1 MTVSEAA
8 AKLNRVIRMSER
20 PFVHLH
26 CHTDYSLLDGA
37 CDIKKLMNLVERQ
50 KMPSVAMT
58 DHGNL
63 FGAVE
68 FYNEANSHGIHPV
81 IGCEV
86 YVSQQGHKTRAE
98 ADRYN
103 HLVLLCETQEGYKNL
118 IQLVSTGYLDGFYY
132 KPRID
137 KDLLARHS
145 KGLIGMSACLRG
157 DINETILADRYE
169 DARRLANE
177 YSDLFGP
184 NNFFLEMQDHGLEQD
199 KLVMPQIRRM
209 SSETGIPLVVTND
222 AHYLTH
228 DDVRAHEILLCIQ
241 TGKTMSDPNRMR
253 FTTPDFYVKSR
264 AEMMM
269 LFGEIEEALD
279 RTWDIA
285 QRCHVKLEKV
295 KDPFPRFDV
304 PEGQTTDSYFAY
316 VAREGFEK
324 RRPRLEALRNQ
335 GRLKQDLP
343 EYAERLEREI
353 RMIQQMKFS
362 GYFLI
367 VWDFI
372 RFSKQKGIPV
382 GPGRGSAAGSLVG
395 YAMEITDIDPLEYGL
410 LFERFLNPE
419 RISMPD
425 IDIDFCTNRRG
436 EVIQYVTDKYG
447 REQVAQIITFG
458 TLAAKAAI
466 KDVGRVL
473 DMSFAEVDRISK
485 LVPKQL
491 NIKLEKAIED
501 PELKE
506 VAAREPR
513 VKEVLDISMKLEGV
527 CRNAG
532 MHAAGVVISSVP
544 LRELVPIYVTNKQEI
559 VTQYDMLGLEKLGLL
574 KMDFLGLTTLTIVN
588 EAINLIEKYRGT
600 KICLEDLPLDDAQ
613 TYEKIF
619 STGFT
624 SGVFQFESSGMQDIL
639 RRYQPNR
646 IEDLCALNALYRPG
660 PIQGGMIPDFIDRKH
675 GRKPIIYDL
684 PELEE
689 ILSETYGVILY
700 QEQVMQISN
709 KLAGYSLGDADILRR
724 AMGKKN
730 AAEMAKQRER
740 FISGATERGLPA
752 KKTAKIFD
760 LMEQFAGYGFNKSHS
775 AAYAYLAYVTAYLK
789 AHYSVEFMSALLT
802 SESGNMDKIVKYINE
817 CREMGIHVLPPDVN
831 QSDLNFTPAGDS
843 IRFGLGAVKNVG
855 QGAVE
860 AIVAA
865 REEGGS
871 FTSIYDFCERV
882 NLGNVNR
889 RVLESLIKAGALDS
903 TGANRAQLT
912 EALDRAL
919 ETGLRVSRDRELGQH
934 GLFGALFGEQ
944 KVEHPLVKLP
954 DWIMEQKLAG
964 EKEVLGI
971 YVSGHPLDR
980 FKEKVSDLAT
990 HFTDKLEDLEKNT
1003 PVALCGIL
1011 TNIVRKTNRE
1021 GKYWAALK
1029 IDDQRGTV
1037 DAMVFANRY
1046 EELLPVLKEDG
1057 AVFIRAAVLPEEG
1070 GPPKV
1075 SIQEMVNLEDARVDL
1090 PSLIS
1095 IRIWLKDETQTE
1107 KADALNELFG
1117 RKRGTT
1123 EVRLRL
1129 EKPRDFSVVMD
1140 VTTKV
1145 RPDRE
1150 FRAELER
1157 ICGPESLEILAG

>member
-1 MTVSEAA
+1 MAES
-8 AKLNRVIRMSER
+8 

-37 CDIKKLMNLVERQ
+37 CDIKKLMTIVERQ
-50 KMPSVAMT
+50 RMPAVAMT

-68 FYNEANSHGIHPV
+68 FYNEAAKKGIHPV

-86 YVSQQGHKTRAE
+86 YVSQQGHKKRAE
-98 ADRYN
+98 SDRYN
-103 HLVLLCETQEGYKNL
+103 HLVLLCENQEGYKNL
-118 IQLVSTGYLDGFYY
+118 IDLVSTGYLDGFYY

-137 KDLLARHS
+137 KDLLAQHA

-157 DINETILADRYE
+157 DINETILAGRYE
-169 DARRLANE
+169 EAKRLAGE
-177 YSDLFGP
+177 YTDLFGKS
-184 NNFFLEMQDHGLEQD
+184 NFFLEMQDHGLEQD
-199 KLVMPQIRRM
+199 KIAMPEIRRM
-209 SSETGIPLVVTND
+209 SAETGIPLVATND
-222 AHYLTH
+222 AHYLTSG
-228 DDVRAHEILLCIQ
+228 DVRAHEILLCIQ
-241 TGKTMSDPNRMR
+241 TAKTMSDPNRMR
-253 FTTPDFYVKSR
+253 FSTPDFYMKTR
-264 AEMMM
+264 AEMMTR
-269 LFGEIEEALD
+269 FGEVEDALN

-285 QRCHVKLEKV
+285 QRCQVKLEKV

-304 PEGQTTDSYFAY
+304 PAEHTTDSYFAY

-324 RRPRLEALRNQ
+324 RKLRLEALASQ
-335 GRLKQDLP
+335 GRLKHPLP
-343 EYAERLEREI
+343 EYVERLEREI
-353 RMIQQMKFS
+353 GIIQQMKFC

-372 RFSKQKGIPV
+372 RFAKQQGIPV

-395 YAMEITDIDPLEYGL
+395 YAMGITDIDPLQYGL

-436 EVIQYVTDKYG
+436 EVIQYVTEKYG

-491 NIKLEKAIED
+491 NIKLEQAIED
-501 PELKE
+501 RDLKDL
-506 VAAREPR
+506 AAKDAR
-513 VKEVLDISMKLEGV
+513 VKDVLDISLKLEGV

-532 MHAAGVVISSVP
+532 MHAAGVVISSLP
-544 LRELVPIYVTNKQEI
+544 LKELVPLYVTNKNEI

-574 KMDFLGLTTLTIVN
+574 KMDFLGLTTLTIIT
-588 EAINLIEKYRGT
+588 EALALIEKYRGE
-600 KICLEDLPLDDAQ
+600 KIVLEDLPLDDAA

-619 STGFT
+619 GTGFT

-675 GRKPIIYDL
+675 GRKPIVYDL

-709 KLAGYSLGDADILRR
+709 RLAGYSLGDADILRR
-724 AMGKKN
+724 AMGKKS
-730 AAEMAKQRER
+730 AEEMAKQRAR
-740 FISGATERGLPA
+740 FLEGAAQRGFPP
-752 KKTAKIFD
+752 KKAAKIFD

-775 AAYAYLAYVTAYLK
+775 AAYAYLAYLTAYLK
-789 AHYSVEFMSALLT
+789 AHYAVEFMSALLT
-802 SESGNMDKIVKYINE
+802 SEAGNTDKVVKYINE
-817 CREMGIHVLPPDVN
+817 CREMGISVLPPDVN
-831 QSDLNFTPAGDS
+831 QSDLHFTPAGDA
-843 IRFGLGAVKNVG
+843 IRFGLGGVKNVG
-855 QGAVE
+855 AGAVD
-860 AIVAA
+860 AIVEA
-865 REEGGS
+865 RKEGGP
-871 FTSIYDFCERV
+871 FTSIYNFCERV
-882 NLGNVNR
+882 NLGTVNR
-889 RVLESLIKAGALDS
+889 RVLESLIKAGAFDS
-903 TGANRAQLT
+903 TAGNRAQLS

-919 ETGLRVSRDRELGQH
+919 ESGLRAARDRANGQH
-934 GLFGALFGEQ
+934 GLFGFLEADSAAHEP
-944 KVEHPLVKLP
+944 PLANLK
-954 DWIMEQKLAG
+954 DWTSEQKLAG

-980 FKEKVSDLAT
+980 FRQKIADLAT
-990 HFTDKLEDLEKNT
+990 HSTDKLEGLEKGME
-1003 PVALCGIL
+1003 VKICGIL
-1011 TNIVRKTNRE
+1011 TNVTRKTNRE
-1021 GKYWAALK
+1021 GKYWSALK
-1029 IDDQRGTV
+1029 LDDGRGTA
-1037 DAMVFANRY
+1037 DCMVFANRY
-1046 EELLPVLKEDG
+1046 EELAAELKEDA
-1057 AVFIRAAVLPEEG
+1057 AVFIRASALPEEG
-1070 GPPKV
+1070 GPPKL
-1075 SIQEMVNLEDARVDL
+1075 SIQEMVRLEDARVDL
-1090 PSLIS
+1090 PGLIS
-1095 IRIWLKDETQTE
+1095 IRIWLKDENSGE
-1107 KADALNELFG
+1107 KASALNELFV
-1117 RKRGTT
+1117 RKSGPT

-1129 EKPRDFSVVMD
+1129 EKPRDFSLVMD
-1140 VTTKV
+1140 LASKV
-1145 RPDRE
+1145 RADRE
-1150 FRAELER
+1150 FRAEIEK
-1157 ICGPESLEILAG
+1157 ICGPECLEVLAN

>member
-1 MTVSEAA
+1 MT
-8 AKLNRVIRMSER
+8 ER

-37 CDIKKLMNLVERQ
+37 CDIKKLMNVAKHLN
-50 KMPSVAMT
+50 MPAIAMT

-68 FYNEANSHGIHPV
+68 FYNEAASHGIHPV

-86 YVSQQGHKTRAE
+86 YVSQQGHKTRSDS
-98 ADRYN
+98 DRYN

-137 KDLLARHS
+137 KDLLASHA
-145 KGLIGMSACLRG
+145 KGLIAMSACLRG
-157 DINETILADRYE
+157 DVNETILAGRYE
-169 DARRLANE
+169 DAKRLANE
-177 YSDLFGP
+177 YADLFGKS
-184 NNFFLEMQDHGLEQD
+184 NFFLEMQDHGLDQD
-199 KLVMPQIRRM
+199 KTAMPQIRRM
-209 SSETGIPLVVTND
+209 AAETAIPLVVTND
-222 AHYLTH
+222 AHYLAH

-241 TGKTMSDPNRMR
+241 TAKTMSDPNRMR

-264 AEMMM
+264 AEMMA
-269 LFGEIEEALD
+269 LFSEVEDALD

-285 QRCHVKLEKV
+285 QRCQVKLEKV

-304 PEGQTTDSYFAY
+304 PQGHTADSFFAY

-324 RRPRLEALRNQ
+324 RRPRLETLRRE
-335 GRLKQDLP
+335 GRLKHDIP
-343 EYAERLEREI
+343 EYIQRLECEI
-353 RMIQQMKFS
+353 QMIQQMKFS

-372 RFSKQKGIPV
+372 RFAKLKGIPV

-395 YAMEITDIDPLEYGL
+395 YSMAITDIDPLEYGL
-410 LFERFLNPE
+410 LFERFLNSE
-419 RISMPD
+419 RISLPD
-425 IDIDFCTNRRG
+425 IDIDFCTKGRG
-436 EVIQYVTDKYG
+436 EVIQYVTEKYG

-473 DMSFAEVDRISK
+473 DLSFAEVDRISK
-485 LVPKQL
+485 LVPRQL
-491 NIKLEKAIED
+491 NIKLEQAVED
-501 PELKE
+501 PELK
-506 VAAREPR
+506 ALASREPR
-513 VKEVLDISMKLEGV
+513 VKEVLDISRRLEGV

-544 LRELVPIYVTNKQEI
+544 LRELVPLFITNKNEI
-559 VTQYDMLGLEKLGLL
+559 VTQYDMVGLEKLGLL
-574 KMDFLGLTTLTIVN
+574 KMDFLGLTTLTII
-588 EAINLIEKYRGT
+588 EDAIKLIEKYRGE
-600 KICLEDLPLDDAQ
+600 KVVIEDLPLDDAQ
-613 TYEKIF
+613 TYQKVF
-619 STGFT
+619 GTGFT
-624 SGVFQFESSGMQDIL
+624 SGVFQFESPGMQDIL

-675 GRKPIIYDL
+675 GRKPIVYDL
-684 PELEE
+684 PELKELLE
-689 ILSETYGVILY
+689 ETYGVILY

-709 KLAGYSLGDADILRR
+709 KLAGYSLGEADILRR

-730 AAEMAKQRER
+730 ALEMAQQRER
-740 FISGATERGLPA
+740 FISGATERGFPS
-752 KKTAKIFD
+752 KKIAKIFD

-789 AHYSVEFMSALLT
+789 THYSVEFMSALLT
-802 SESGNMDKIVKYINE
+802 AEAGNMDKTVKYINE
-817 CREMGIHVLPPDVN
+817 CREMGAPVLPPDVN
-831 QSDLNFTPAGDS
+831 QSDLHFTPAGDS

-865 REEGGS
+865 REAGGPFS
-871 FTSIYDFCERV
+871 TIYDFCERV

-903 TGANRAQLT
+903 TRGNRAQLT

-919 ETGLRVSRDRELGQH
+919 ESGMRASRDRAMGQH
-934 GLFGALFGEQ
+934 GLFGVFAEEQ
-944 KVEHPLVKLP
+944 KTEYPLANLP
-954 DWIMEQKLAG
+954 DWTMEQKLAG

-980 FKEKVSDLAT
+980 FQDKVADLAT
-990 HFTDKLEDLEKNT
+990 HLTDGLEDVERNA

-1021 GKYWAALK
+1021 GKYWASLK
-1029 IDDQRGTV
+1029 IDDGRGAA
-1037 DAMVFANRY
+1037 DAMIFANKY
-1046 EELLPVLKEDG
+1046 EELLPALREDA
-1057 AVFIRAAVLPEEG
+1057 AVFIRATALPEEG
-1070 GPPKV
+1070 GPPKL
-1075 SIQEMVNLEDARVDL
+1075 SIQEMVKLEDARVDL

-1095 IRIWLKDETQTE
+1095 IRIWLKDESSMQ
-1107 KADALNELFG
+1107 KADALNELFV
-1117 RKRGTT
+1117 RKRGPS

-1140 VTTKV
+1140 VSTKV

-1150 FRAELER
+1150 FRAEIEK
-1157 ICGPESLEILAG
+1157 ICGPESMEILAS

>member
-1 MTVSEAA
+1 
-8 AKLNRVIRMSER
+8 MSEK

-37 CDIKKLMNLVERQ
+37 CDIKKLMALVKQQE
-50 KMPSVAMT
+50 MPAVAMT

-68 FYNEANSHGIHPV
+68 FYNEASYQGIHPV
-81 IGCEV
+81 IGCEL
-86 YVSQQGHKTRAE
+86 YVSQQGHKTRSDT
-98 ADRYN
+98 DRYN
-103 HLVLLCETQEGYKNL
+103 HLVLLAENQEGYKNL
-118 IQLVSTGYLDGFYY
+118 INLVSTGYLDGFYY

-145 KGLIGMSACLRG
+145 KGLIAMSACLRG
-157 DINETILADRYE
+157 DINESIMADKYDEAKRY
-169 DARRLANE
+169 ANE
-177 YSDLFGP
+177 YTDIFGK
-184 NNFFLEMQDHGLEQD
+184 NSFFLEMQDHGLDQD
-199 KLVMPQIRRM
+199 KIVMPEIRRM
-209 SSETGIPLVVTND
+209 SADTGIPLVVTND
-222 AHYLTH
+222 SHYLTH
-228 DDVRAHEILLCIQ
+228 NDVRAHEILLCIQ

-253 FTTPDFYVKSR
+253 FSTPDFYVKTR
-264 AEMMM
+264 AEMMA
-269 LFGEIEEALD
+269 LFGEVEHALD

-295 KDPFPRFDV
+295 KDPFPRFEV
-304 PEGQTTDSYFAY
+304 PQDQTLDSFFAY

-324 RRPRLEALRNQ
+324 RRPRLEALEKQ
-335 GRLKQDLP
+335 GRLKHNLP
-343 EYAERLEREI
+343 AYVERLELEI

-372 RFSKQKGIPV
+372 RFAKQKGIPV
-382 GPGRGSAAGSLVG
+382 GPGRGSAAGSLVS
-395 YAMEITDIDPLEYGL
+395 YAMEITDVDPLEYGL

-419 RISMPD
+419 RVSMPD

-436 EVIQYVTDKYG
+436 EVIQYVTEKYG

-473 DMSFAEVDRISK
+473 DMSFADVNKITN
-485 LVPKQL
+485 LVPKTL
-491 NIKLEKAIED
+491 NIKLDDAVQD
-501 PELKE
+501 AELKDLSQKD
-506 VAAREPR
+506 PR
-513 VKEVLDISMKLEGV
+513 VREVLDVSLKLEGV

-532 MHAAGVVISSVP
+532 VHAAGVVISSVP
-544 LRELVPIYVTNKQEI
+544 LKELVPLYVTNKKEI
-559 VTQYDMLGLEKLGLL
+559 ITQYDMSGLEKLGLL
-574 KMDFLGLTTLTIVN
+574 KMDFLGLTTLTIIDD
-588 EAINLIEKYRGT
+588 AMKLIKKYRNQQVV
-600 KICLEDLPLDDAQ
+600 IEDLPLDDKE
-613 TYEKIF
+613 TYDKIF
-619 STGFT
+619 SNGFT

-675 GRKPIIYDL
+675 GRKPIIYDV

-689 ILSETYGVILY
+689 LLSETYGVILY

-730 AAEMAKQRER
+730 LQEMTKQRER
-740 FISGATERGLPA
+740 FITGGTGRGLPA
-752 KKTAKIFD
+752 KKLAKIFD

-789 AHYSVEFMSALLT
+789 AHFAVEFMSALLT
-802 SESGNMDKIVKYINE
+802 SESGNTDKIVKYINE
-817 CREMGIHVLPPDVN
+817 CREMGISVLPPDVS
-831 QSDLNFTPAGDS
+831 QSDLNFTPAGEA

-860 AIVAA
+860 AIVLA
-865 REEGGS
+865 REAEGP
-871 FTSIYDFCERV
+871 FTSIYDFCDRV
-882 NLGNVNR
+882 NMNAVNR
-889 RVLESLIKAGALDS
+889 RVMESLIKAGAFDT

-912 EALDRAL
+912 EALDRAI
-919 ETGLRVSRDRELGQH
+919 EGGMRSWRDREMGQH
-934 GLFGALFGEQ
+934 GLFGFAEDEN
-944 KVEHPLVKLP
+944 KTETPMVNLP
-954 DWIMEQKLAG
+954 DWTSEQKLAG

-971 YVSGHPLDR
+971 YVSGHPLDAFR
-980 FKEKVSDLAT
+980 EKIANVSKNY
-990 HFTDKLEDLEKNT
+990 TDQLEGLEKGF
-1003 PVALCGIL
+1003 PVEMCAIITG
-1011 TNIVRKTNRE
+1011 IVRKTNRE
-1021 GKYWAALK
+1021 GKYWAAMK
-1029 IDDQRGTV
+1029 VDDGRGTA
-1037 DAMVFANRY
+1037 DAMVFAGRY
-1046 EELLPVLKEDG
+1046 DELLPTLKEDNP
-1057 AVFIRAAVLPEEG
+1057 VFLRASILPEEG
-1070 GPPKV
+1070 APPKL
-1075 SIQEMVNLEDARVDL
+1075 SIQEMVNLSDKRVDL

-1095 IRIWLKDETQTE
+1095 IRVFLKDEAAQE
-1107 KADALNELFG
+1107 KADALNELFC
-1117 RKRGTT
+1117 RKRGNT

-1145 RPDRE
+1145 LPDRE
-1150 FRAELER
+1150 FRTELEK
-1157 ICGPESLEILAG
+1157 ICGPESLEVLAN

>member
-1 MTVSEAA
+1 MTVSKAA

-37 CDIKKLMNLVERQ
+37 CDIKKLMSLVERQ

-68 FYNEANSHGIHPV
+68 FYNEAASHGIHPV

-86 YVSQQGHKTRAE
+86 YVSQQGHKTRSE
-98 ADRYN
+98 SDRYN

-177 YSDLFGP
+177 YSDLFGS

-241 TGKTMSDPNRMR
+241 TGKTMSDTNRMR
-253 FTTPDFYVKSR
+253 FSTPDFYVKSR

-304 PEGQTTDSYFAY
+304 PEGQTPDSYFAY

-335 GRLKQDLP
+335 GRLKHDLP

-436 EVIQYVTDKYG
+436 EVIQYVTEKYG

-544 LRELVPIYVTNKQEI
+544 LRELVPIYVTNKQEL

-588 EAINLIEKYRGT
+588 EAIKLIEKYRGT

-619 STGFT
+619 SMGFT

-675 GRKPIIYDL
+675 GRKPIVYDL

-740 FISGATERGLPA
+740 FIGGATERGLPA

-860 AIVAA
+860 AIVTA
-865 REEGGS
+865 REEDGS

-882 NLGNVNR
+882 NLANVNR
-889 RVLESLIKAGALDS
+889 RVIESLIKAGALDS
-903 TGANRAQLT
+903 TGGNRAQLT

-919 ETGLRVSRDRELGQH
+919 ETGLRVSRDRALGQH
-934 GLFGALFGEQ
+934 GLFGALLGEQ
-944 KVEHPLVKLP
+944 KVEHPLAKLP

-980 FKEKVSDLAT
+980 FKDKVSDLAT
-990 HFTDKLEDLEKNT
+990 HYTDKLEDLEKNKS
-1003 PVALCGIL
+1003 VALCGIL
-1011 TNIVRKTNRE
+1011 TNIIRKTNRE

-1029 IDDQRGTV
+1029 IDDQRGTA

-1046 EELLPVLKEDG
+1046 EELLPVLREDG

-1070 GPPKV
+1070 GPPKL

-1129 EKPRDFSVVMD
+1129 EKPRDFSVIMD

-1157 ICGPESLEILAG
+1157 ICGPESMEVLAG

>member
-1 MTVSEAA
+1 
-8 AKLNRVIRMSER
+8 MSER

-37 CDIKKLMNLVERQ
+37 CDIKKLIQVVKRQ
-50 KMPSVAMT
+50 EMPAVAMT

-68 FYNEANSHGIHPV
+68 FYNEASKEGIHPV

-86 YVSQQGHKTRAE
+86 YVSQQGHKTRSDT
-98 ADRYN
+98 DRYN

-118 IQLVSTGYLDGFYY
+118 IQLVSTGYLEGFYY
-132 KPRID
+132 KPRVD
-137 KDLLARHS
+137 KALLARHS

-169 DARRLANE
+169 DARTLANE
-177 YSDLFGP
+177 YQDLFGKG
-184 NNFFLEMQDHGLEQD
+184 NFFLEMQDHNLEQD
-199 KLVMPQIRRM
+199 KRAMPQIRRM
-209 SSETGIPLVVTND
+209 SSETDIPLVVTND
-222 AHYLTH
+222 SHYLEH
-228 DDVRAHEILLCIQ
+228 EDVRAHEILLCIQ

-253 FTTPDFYVKSR
+253 FNTPDFFVKSR
-264 AEMMM
+264 AEMMA
-269 LFGEIEEALD
+269 LFGEVEHALD

-304 PEGQTTDSYFAY
+304 PVEHNADSYFAQI
-316 VAREGFEK
+316 AREGFEK
-324 RRPRLEALRNQ
+324 RRPRLESLRRE
-335 GRLKQDLP
+335 GRLKHDIA
-343 EYAERLEREI
+343 EYIERLEREI
-353 RMIQQMKFS
+353 GMIQQMKFS

-372 RFSKQKGIPV
+372 RFAKQRHIPV

-436 EVIQYVTDKYG
+436 EVIQYVTEKYG

-485 LVPKQL
+485 LVPRQL

-501 PELKE
+501 ADLKE
-506 VAAREPR
+506 LAGREPK
-513 VKEVLDISMKLEGV
+513 VKEVLDVSMRLEGV

-544 LRELVPIYVTNKQEI
+544 LRELVPLYVTNKQEI

-574 KMDFLGLTTLTIVN
+574 KMDFLGLTTLTIID
-588 EAINLIEKYRGT
+588 EALKLIEKYCGKT
-600 KICLEDLPLDDAQ
+600 VIVEDLSLDDAE
-613 TYEKIF
+613 TYSKIF
-619 STGFT
+619 SNGFT

-675 GRKPIIYDL
+675 GRKPIVYDL
-684 PELEE
+684 PELTE

-709 KLAGYSLGDADILRR
+709 KLAGYSLGEADILRR
-724 AMGKKN
+724 AMGKKSL
-730 AAEMAKQRER
+730 AEMTQQRER
-740 FISGATERGLPA
+740 FVAGATARGYPA
-752 KKTAKIFD
+752 KKIVKIFD

-789 AHYSVEFMSALLT
+789 THYSVEFMSALLT

-817 CREMGIHVLPPDVN
+817 CREMQIRVLPPDVN
-831 QSDLNFTPAGDS
+831 QSDLNFTPAGEA

-855 QGAVE
+855 HGAVE
-860 AIVAA
+860 AVAMA
-865 REEGGS
+865 REEGGP
-871 FTSIYDFCERV
+871 FTSIYDLCERV
-882 NLGNVNR
+882 NLNAINR
-889 RVLESLIKAGALDS
+889 RVVESLIKAGALDS
-903 TGANRAQLT
+903 LGGNRAQLM
-912 EALDRAL
+912 EALDRAI
-919 ETGLRVSRDRELGQH
+919 ETGLRSSRDRARGQH
-934 GLFGALFGEQ
+934 GLFGGFAEQ
-944 KVEHPLVKLP
+944 ETGYPLAKLP
-954 DWIMEQKLAG
+954 DWTMEQKLAG

-980 FKEKVSDLAT
+980 WTEKVGDLAT
-990 HFTDKLEDLEKNT
+990 HSTDKLEDLEKNT
-1003 PVALCGIL
+1003 EVRLCGIL
-1011 TNIVRKTNRE
+1011 TSVIRKTNRE
-1021 GKYWAALK
+1021 GKHWAAMKL
-1029 IDDQRGTV
+1029 DDRRGTV
-1037 DAMVFANRY
+1037 DAMVFATRY
-1046 EELLPVLKEDG
+1046 EELLPAIKEDA
-1057 AVFIRAAVLPEEG
+1057 AVFVRAAVLPEEG
-1070 GPPKV
+1070 GPPKLSV
-1075 SIQEMVNLEDARVDL
+1075 QEMVKLEDARVDL

-1095 IRIWLKDETQTE
+1095 IRMWLKDETSTE
-1107 KADALNELFG
+1107 KVKALSDLFC

-1123 EVRLRL
+1123 DVRLRL
-1129 EKPRDFSVVMD
+1129 EKPRDFSVVLD
-1140 VTTKV
+1140 VPNTKV

-1150 FRAELER
+1150 FRAELEK
-1157 ICGPESLEILAG
+1157 ICGPESMEILAS

>member
-1 MTVSEAA
+1 
-8 AKLNRVIRMSER
+8 MSER

-37 CDIKKLMNLVERQ
+37 CDIKKMIQVVKRQ
-50 KMPSVAMT
+50 EMPAVAMT

-68 FYNEANSHGIHPV
+68 FYNEASKEGIHPV

-86 YVSQQGHKTRAE
+86 YVSQQGHRTRSE
-98 ADRYN
+98 SDRYN
-103 HLVLLCETQEGYKNL
+103 HLVLLCENQEGYKNL
-118 IQLVSTGYLDGFYY
+118 IQLVSTGYLEGFYY

-137 KDLLARHS
+137 KELLARHS
-145 KGLIGMSACLRG
+145 KGLIAMSACLRG
-157 DINETILADRYE
+157 DINETILADRHN
-169 DARRLANE
+169 DARQLANE
-177 YSDLFGP
+177 YVDLFGK
-184 NNFFLEMQDHGLEQD
+184 NNFFLELQDHNLEQD
-199 KLVMPQIRRM
+199 KLLLPQVRRM
-209 SSETGIPLVVTND
+209 SAETGIPLVVTND
-222 AHYLTH
+222 SHYLEH

-253 FTTPDFYVKSR
+253 FSTPDFFLKSR
-264 AEMMM
+264 AEMMS
-269 LFGEIEEALD
+269 LFGEVEHALD
-279 RTWDIA
+279 LTWDIA

-304 PEGQTTDSYFAY
+304 PVEHNADTYFAQ
-316 VAREGFEK
+316 VAREGFDK
-324 RRPRLEALRNQ
+324 RRPRLEALHRQ
-335 GRLKQDLP
+335 GRLKHDIGV
-343 EYAERLEREI
+343 YIERLEREI
-353 RMIQQMKFS
+353 GMIQQMKFS

-372 RFSKQKGIPV
+372 RFAKQRGIPV

-395 YAMEITDIDPLEYGL
+395 YAMEITDVDPLEYGL

-436 EVIQYVTDKYG
+436 EVIQYVTEKYG

-485 LVPKQL
+485 LVPRQL

-501 PELKE
+501 PELKA

-513 VKEVLDISMKLEGV
+513 VKEVLDVSLKLEGV

-544 LRELVPIYVTNKQEI
+544 LRELVPLYVTNKHEI

-574 KMDFLGLTTLTIVN
+574 KMDFLGLTTLTIIDQ
-588 EAINLIEKYRGT
+588 ALKLIRKYCGQE
-600 KICLEDLPLDDAQ
+600 IVVEDLPLDDAE
-613 TYEKIF
+613 TYAKIF
-619 STGFT
+619 SNGFT
-624 SGVFQFESSGMQDIL
+624 SGVFQFESAGMQDIL

-675 GRKPIIYDL
+675 GRKPIVYDL

-724 AMGKKN
+724 AMGKKSLD
-730 AAEMAKQRER
+730 EMAKQRER
-740 FISGATERGLPA
+740 FITGASQRGLPP

-789 AHYSVEFMSALLT
+789 AHFAVEFMSALLT
-802 SESGNMDKIVKYINE
+802 SESGNTDKIVKYINE
-817 CREMGIHVLPPDVN
+817 CREMQIPVLPPDVN
-831 QSDLNFTPAGDS
+831 QSDLNFTPAGEA
-843 IRFGLGAVKNVG
+843 IRFGLGGVKNIG
-855 QGAVE
+855 HGAVE
-860 AIVAA
+860 AIVKA
-865 REEGGS
+865 REEGGP
-871 FTSIYDFCERV
+871 FTSIYNFCERITL
-882 NLGNVNR
+882 NNINR

-903 TGANRAQLT
+903 LGGNRAQLT

-919 ETGLRVSRDRELGQH
+919 ETGMRVARDRERGQH
-934 GLFGALFGEQ
+934 GLFGLLAAESPA
-944 KVEHPLVKLP
+944 EDPLVNLP
-954 DWIMEQKLAG
+954 DWTMEQKLAG
-964 EKEVLGI
+964 EKEMLGI

-980 FKEKVSDLAT
+980 WSDKVIDLAT
-990 HFTDKLEDLEKNT
+990 HFTDKLEDLEKG
-1003 PVALCGIL
+1003 VEVKLCGIL
-1011 TNIVRKTNRE
+1011 TGVLRKTNRE
-1021 GKYWAALK
+1021 GKYWAAMKL
-1029 IDDQRGTV
+1029 DDRRGTI
-1037 DAMVFANRY
+1037 DAMVFAPRY
-1046 EELLPVLKEDG
+1046 EELLPAIQEDA
-1057 AVFIRAAVLPEEG
+1057 AVFVRASVLPEEG
-1070 GPPKV
+1070 GPPKL
-1075 SIQEMVNLEDARVDL
+1075 SIQEMIKLEDARVDL
-1090 PSLIS
+1090 PTLIS
-1095 IRIWLKDETQTE
+1095 IRMWLKDETASE
-1107 KADALNELFG
+1107 KVKALSDLFV
-1117 RKRGTT
+1117 RKRGATD
-1123 EVRLRL
+1123 VRLRL
-1129 EKPRDFSVVMD
+1129 EKPRDFSVVLD
-1140 VTTKV
+1140 VTNTKV

-1150 FRAELER
+1150 FRAELEK
-1157 ICGPESLEILAG
+1157 ICGPESMEVLAS

>member
-1 MTVSEAA
+1 MV
-8 AKLNRVIRMSER
+8 
-20 PFVHLH
+20 
-26 CHTDYSLLDGA
+26 
-37 CDIKKLMNLVERQ
+37 
-50 KMPSVAMT
+50 
-58 DHGNL
+58 
-63 FGAVE
+63 
-68 FYNEANSHGIHPV
+68 
-81 IGCEV
+81 
-86 YVSQQGHKTRAE
+86 
-98 ADRYN
+98 
-103 HLVLLCETQEGYKNL
+103 
-118 IQLVSTGYLDGFYY
+118 
-132 KPRID
+132 
-137 KDLLARHS
+137 
-145 KGLIGMSACLRG
+145 
-157 DINETILADRYE
+157 
-169 DARRLANE
+169 
-177 YSDLFGP
+177 
-184 NNFFLEMQDHGLEQD
+184 
-199 KLVMPQIRRM
+199 
-209 SSETGIPLVVTND
+209 
-222 AHYLTH
+222 
-228 DDVRAHEILLCIQ
+228 
-241 TGKTMSDPNRMR
+241 
-253 FTTPDFYVKSR
+253 
-264 AEMMM
+264 
-269 LFGEIEEALD
+269 
-279 RTWDIA
+279 
-285 QRCHVKLEKV
+285 
-295 KDPFPRFDV
+295 
-304 PEGQTTDSYFAY
+304 
-316 VAREGFEK
+316 
-324 RRPRLEALRNQ
+324 
-335 GRLKQDLP
+335 
-343 EYAERLEREI
+343 
-353 RMIQQMKFS
+353 
-362 GYFLI
+362 
-367 VWDFI
+367 
-372 RFSKQKGIPV
+372 
-382 GPGRGSAAGSLVG
+382 
-395 YAMEITDIDPLEYGL
+395 
-410 LFERFLNPE
+410 
-419 RISMPD
+419 
-425 IDIDFCTNRRG
+425 
-436 EVIQYVTDKYG
+436 
-447 REQVAQIITFG
+447 
-458 TLAAKAAI
+458 
-466 KDVGRVL
+466 
-473 DMSFAEVDRISK
+473 
-485 LVPKQL
+485 
-491 NIKLEKAIED
+491 
-501 PELKE
+501 
-506 VAAREPR
+506 
-513 VKEVLDISMKLEGV
+513 
-527 CRNAG
+527 
-532 MHAAGVVISSVP
+532 
-544 LRELVPIYVTNKQEI
+544 
-559 VTQYDMLGLEKLGLL
+559 GLEKLGLL

-588 EAINLIEKYRGT
+588 EAIKLIEKYRGE
-600 KICLEDLPLDDAQ
+600 KITVEELTLDDAQ

-675 GRKPIIYDL
+675 GRKPIVYDL

-775 AAYAYLAYVTAYLK
+775 AAYAYLAYITAYLK

-802 SESGNMDKIVKYINE
+802 SEAGNMDKIVKYINE
-817 CREMGIHVLPPDVN
+817 CREMGIRVLPPDVN

-865 REEGGS
+865 REEGGA

-882 NLGNVNR
+882 NLANVNR
-889 RVLESLIKAGALDS
+889 RVIESLIKAGALDS
-903 TGANRAQLT
+903 TGGNRAQLT

-919 ETGLRVSRDRELGQH
+919 ETGLRVSRDRTLGQH
-934 GLFGALFGEQ
+934 GLFGALPGEQ
-944 KVEHPLVKLP
+944 KIEYPLVKLS
-954 DWIMEQKLAG
+954 DWTMEQKLAG

-980 FKEKVSDLAT
+980 FKEKLTDLAT

-1029 IDDQRGTV
+1029 IDDRRGTA

-1046 EELLPVLKEDG
+1046 EEMLPVLKEDA

-1070 GPPKV
+1070 GPPKL

-1095 IRIWLKDETQTE
+1095 IRIWLKDESPLE
-1107 KADALNELFG
+1107 KAAALNELFV

-1140 VTTKV
+1140 VTSKV

-1150 FRAELER
+1150 FRAELEK
-1157 ICGPESLEILAG
+1157 ICGPESMEVLAG